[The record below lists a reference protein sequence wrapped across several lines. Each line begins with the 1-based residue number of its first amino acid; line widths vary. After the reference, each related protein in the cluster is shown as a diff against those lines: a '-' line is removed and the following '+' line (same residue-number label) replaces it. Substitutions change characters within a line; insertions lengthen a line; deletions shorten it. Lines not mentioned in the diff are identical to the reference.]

1 MTCSHVYKEG
11 LDPGINQILESI
23 QEDSLLQHSSVKV
36 DSPTESFLD
45 LYSQKKLA
53 STKLQTH
60 CCYYF
65 RGGSVPCKIFTAI
78 IRSVSFRLTAI
89 SRVLYVLHA
98 IDFSNARVKHKILS
112 PM

>member
-1 MTCSHVYKEG
+1 MTCTHVYKEG
-11 LDPGINQILESI
+11 LDPGVNQILESI

-45 LYSQKKLA
+45 LYSQKKLV
-53 STKLQTH
+53 STKLQVTVVTISGEVL
-60 CCYYF
+60 CPLRF
-65 RGGSVPCKIFTAI
+65 SQQPF
-78 IRSVSFRLTAI
+78 RSVSVRLTAI

>member
-53 STKLQTH
+53 STKLQVTEVTISGEVL
-60 CCYYF
+60 C
-65 RGGSVPCKIFTAI
+65 PL
-78 IRSVSFRLTAI
+78 RSSQRSLGVYQSG
-89 SRVLYVLHA
+89 
-98 IDFSNARVKHKILS
+98 
-112 PM
+112 